1 MDRFLIAPCPDSRHA
16 AGVWRVNSL
25 LDNRVD
31 DQKELMALAER
42 PVLKPQEEKFYP
54 AADNLKWR
62 EQKLPG
68 KY

>member
-1 MDRFLIAPCPDSRHA
+1 MDRFLIAPCPDKRYG

-25 LDNRVD
+25 LDDRGD
-31 DQKELMALAER
+31 DQKELLELSNR
-42 PVLKPQEEKFYP
+42 PVIKPLEEKFYP

-62 EQKLPG
+62 EEKLAG